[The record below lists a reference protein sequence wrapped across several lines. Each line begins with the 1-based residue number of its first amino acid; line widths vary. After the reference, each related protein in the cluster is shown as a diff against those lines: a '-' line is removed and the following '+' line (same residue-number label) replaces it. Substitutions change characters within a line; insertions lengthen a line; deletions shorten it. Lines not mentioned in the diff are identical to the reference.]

1 MAITNFE
8 ERKILLNAARKSIE
22 SIFTGE
28 KIPEPDY
35 ERYPVLKK
43 HLGAFVTLTINKRL
57 RGCIGYIISDKS
69 LYETVC
75 DAAIS
80 AAINDP
86 RFPPLSDA
94 ELDLIDIE
102 ISILSEPFPMNSYDD
117 IVVGKHGLIL
127 EEPGRR
133 ALLLPQVPVEHNMNR
148 EQFLSALCEKAGLY
162 GDCWKQKQLKISL
175 FTAEVFSEKELGV
188 KHEHS

>member
-1 MAITNFE
+1 MALTTLE

-28 KIPEPDY
+28 KVPPADY
-35 ERYPVLKK
+35 TKYPVLAKN
-43 HLGAFVTLTINKRL
+43 LGAFVTLTINKRL
-57 RGCIGYIISDKS
+57 RGCIGYIVSGKP

-86 RFPPLSDA
+86 RFPPLSES
-94 ELDLIDIE
+94 ELNLIDIE

-117 IVVGKHGLIL
+117 IIVGKHGLIL

-133 ALLLPQVPVEHNMNR
+133 ALLLPQVPIEHNMTK
-148 EQFLSALCEKAGLY
+148 EQFLSALCEKAGLF
-162 GDCWKQKQLKISL
+162 GDCWKQKQLNISL